1 MARKNA
7 KKQPEAPQVDVGAE
21 IFAALEELEKIKGI
35 PVDYMVERLKQAL
48 ANAYRKDREDR
59 RDVPA
64 DNVVVDLSKSG
75 LSMHIVK
82 TVVEELEDTAL
93 EIHIDTAKN
102 LDPNVQVGDTI
113 SIPVNIAKFGRIAAQ
128 TAKQVVIQG
137 IREAERGVMYESYS
151 SKAQEL
157 LTGTVLRID
166 PISGDMFV
174 RVGSGNETSDAV
186 LRTSEQIPGESYR
199 EGDMIRVYV
208 LEVHKANRGP
218 LVHVSRT
225 HPNLVR
231 RLFELET
238 PEIAEGQ
245 VEVRNI
251 AREAG
256 SRSKMAVRAVMEGVD
271 PVGACVGP
279 RGGRV
284 GMDSHLGAGTGF
296 TGDVA
301 HFHLTVRDFRGFQL
315 EQTADQVG
323 VGPGDVDQGAAVCL
337 VNLQDVDPDQVA
349 FGVLLSGDLLGGT
362 EHSVGS
368 LVALADADE
377 HVAAGGIDPQHGA
390 QQQLLGLAGVA
401 FVHNAP
407 LCFPDTLDNHLFGGL
422 GSDAA
427 ELLNVHGD
435 GHGVAYVQAGVVAAG
450 SVQGDLEGHVV
461 HDLHHGLD
469 LVHAEALFTEGHHH
483 VFRGDVPVIFPV
495 LAVCVGQRL
504 L

>member
-1 MARKNA
+1 MARKST
-7 KKQPEAPQVDVGAE
+7 KKQPEAPKIDLGVE
-21 IFAALEELEKIKGI
+21 IFSALRELEKEKGI
-35 PVDYMVERLKQAL
+35 PVDYMVERMKQGM

-64 DNVVVDLSKSG
+64 DNVVVDLSEKG

-93 EIHIDTAKN
+93 EIHIDAARN
-102 LDPNVQVGDTI
+102 MNPNVQVGDTI
-113 SIPVNIAKFGRIAAQ
+113 SIPVDFQKFGRIAAQ
-128 TAKQVVIQG
+128 TFKQVLIQG

-166 PISGDMFV
+166 PVSGDMFV
-174 RVGSGNETSDAV
+174 RIGQGNEQSDAV
-186 LRTSEQIPGESYR
+186 LRSGEQIPGEKST
-199 EGDMIRVYV
+199 EGDLIRVYV

-256 SRSKMAVRAVMEGVD
+256 SRSKMAVRATMEGVD

-284 GMDSHLGAGTGF
+284 G
-296 TGDVA
+296 
-301 HFHLTVRDFRGFQL
+301 
-315 EQTADQVG
+315 
-323 VGPGDVDQGAAVCL
+323 AV
-337 VNLQDVDPDQVA
+337 VEE
-349 FGVLLSGDLLGGT
+349 LGGEKIDIVVWSEDPCQYVRAALSPADVISVTLVPGQKACRVIVPDDQLSLAIGKEGQNARLAARLTGYKIDIKPASMAEPVVEEET
-362 EHSVGS
+362 E
-368 LVALADADE
+368 E
-377 HVAAGGIDPQHGA
+377 
-390 QQQLLGLAGVA
+390 
-401 FVHNAP
+401 
-407 LCFPDTLDNHLFGGL
+407 
-422 GSDAA
+422 
-427 ELLNVHGD
+427 
-435 GHGVAYVQAGVVAAG
+435 
-450 SVQGDLEGHVV
+450 
-461 HDLHHGLD
+461 
-469 LVHAEALFTEGHHH
+469 TEE
-483 VFRGDVPVIFPV
+483 
-495 LAVCVGQRL
+495 
-504 L
+504 

>member
-1 MARKNA
+1 MARKST
-7 KKQPEAPQVDVGAE
+7 KKQPEAPQVNVGAE
-21 IFAALEELEKIKGI
+21 IFSALRDLEKAKGI

-64 DNVVVDLSKSG
+64 DNVVVSLSEEG
-75 LSMHIVK
+75 LNMHVVK
-82 TVVEELEDTAL
+82 TVVDELYDVAL
-93 EIHIDTAKN
+93 EIHIDAARRYNPDLK
-102 LDPNVQVGDTI
+102 VGDTVA
-113 SIPVNIAKFGRIAAQ
+113 IPVDIQKFGRIAAQ

-166 PISGDMFV
+166 PTSGDMFV
-174 RVGSGNETSDAV
+174 RIGSGNEQSDAI
-186 LRTSEQIPGESYR
+186 LRSSEQIPGETYT
-199 EGDMIRVYV
+199 EGDHIRVYV

-256 SRSKMAVRAVMEGVD
+256 SRSKMAVRATMEGID

-284 GMDSHLGAGTGF
+284 GAVVEELHGEKIDIVVWSEDPCEYVKAALSPADVVSVTLVPGQKACRCIVPDDQLSLAIGKEGQNARLAARLTGYKI
-296 TGDVA
+296 DIKPA
-301 HFHLTVRDFRGFQL
+301 SQATV
-315 EQTADQVG
+315 E
-323 VGPGDVDQGAAVCL
+323 
-337 VNLQDVDPDQVA
+337 
-349 FGVLLSGDLLGGT
+349 T
-362 EHSVGS
+362 E
-368 LVALADADE
+368 
-377 HVAAGGIDPQHGA
+377 
-390 QQQLLGLAGVA
+390 
-401 FVHNAP
+401 
-407 LCFPDTLDNHLFGGL
+407 
-422 GSDAA
+422 
-427 ELLNVHGD
+427 
-435 GHGVAYVQAGVVAAG
+435 
-450 SVQGDLEGHVV
+450 
-461 HDLHHGLD
+461 
-469 LVHAEALFTEGHHH
+469 AEAEEEN
-483 VFRGDVPVIFPV
+483 
-495 LAVCVGQRL
+495 
-504 L
+504 